1 MNDLILQKMRE
12 GDWGAVVRL
21 MREEN
26 ERSGGDGAETPP
38 TEPARPMPFH
48 ERFETVRITP
58 QRVADSVVEEDGRF
72 KALEIDG
79 ERFTPS
85 QRFLK
90 GMAQRMKV
98 PISVFELF
106 TPLEVVR
113 RAAER
118 APDLQ
123 LRLTLDREEHKAL
136 ALIEDKGVPMPA
148 GNIEIVMKE
157 DKRLQDFSYHD
168 GIITGRFDL
177 GEAWDIPNDSKY
189 GVHISTEVPVD
200 GMGTPET
207 TLATWRQV
215 CSNGAVA
222 EAPLFRTKMEV
233 KDNSGERHEGLGGRG
248 VSGGIVYTP
257 PSARRAASNAS
268 LREASGS
275 GGQSVRAVWRD
286 RPRGDRRAPAWS
298 VADGRI
304 GGGCNEFHLGTEY
317 ASRRTPEEQKCGER
331 TPGGILR
338 AKLRSGG
345 DVSACAP
352 GEPILSARHRFRREG
367 AGMNWEV
374 RQYQQEAVAA
384 CLAGFAG
391 RGCASVMLESPV
403 GSGKTYMALETIH
416 ALQELMGRKLK
427 VDWVAPRR
435 HLLRQVM
442 EANRELHQDNIRP
455 VSLFEKTP
463 PEADFIVL
471 DEAHHEA
478 TQSCVLLY
486 EKMKC
491 ERVLG
496 LSATPLRTDR
506 MKLSFQETVTTCS
519 IDRLIREGY
528 LSPFH
533 SYLLPHY
540 GPQIV
545 GECYMN
551 APEKWGKSLAFFPTV
566 MECCQFQKVLAG
578 FGVPCEV
585 VTAESD
591 KDRQLEE
598 FVAGKVKVIANVS
611 MLTEGFDQPDVQTI
625 FARDASRL
633 PTIQMCGRGLRRAEG
648 KTHCNVV
655 QSAKTS
661 YLFERVTPAQKR
673 FRLMNGQWM
682 ALQDGTEM
690 IEKTLK
696 LSLALLERRER
707 MRVARKDRQRGGR
720 RPRAAA
726 APPRSSEAMSFGERF
741 DLPPFYRAFEDVY
754 RQLYEIYGICN
765 YHGWGGTLP
774 PVALILNRSTRPTHV
789 AGFAQMHATSV
800 NGQVFN
806 AISITLNICAR
817 AQTASFMPILLHEMT
832 HIWQY
837 AQGRRGGHG
846 KDFRNEMLRLGIDEA
861 GQCERV
867 GSPFERISREVQM
880 RYPGLAARLRECM
893 TSPHHSSKEMDF
905 AFFRMVI
912 ESPS

>member
-1 MNDLILQKMRE
+1 
-12 GDWGAVVRL
+12 
-21 MREEN
+21 
-26 ERSGGDGAETPP
+26 
-38 TEPARPMPFH
+38 
-48 ERFETVRITP
+48 
-58 QRVADSVVEEDGRF
+58 
-72 KALEIDG
+72 
-79 ERFTPS
+79 
-85 QRFLK
+85 
-90 GMAQRMKV
+90 
-98 PISVFELF
+98 
-106 TPLEVVR
+106 
-113 RAAER
+113 
-118 APDLQ
+118 
-123 LRLTLDREEHKAL
+123 
-136 ALIEDKGVPMPA
+136 
-148 GNIEIVMKE
+148 
-157 DKRLQDFSYHD
+157 
-168 GIITGRFDL
+168 
-177 GEAWDIPNDSKY
+177 
-189 GVHISTEVPVD
+189 
-200 GMGTPET
+200 
-207 TLATWRQV
+207 
-215 CSNGAVA
+215 
-222 EAPLFRTKMEV
+222 
-233 KDNSGERHEGLGGRG
+233 
-248 VSGGIVYTP
+248 
-257 PSARRAASNAS
+257 
-268 LREASGS
+268 
-275 GGQSVRAVWRD
+275 
-286 RPRGDRRAPAWS
+286 
-298 VADGRI
+298 
-304 GGGCNEFHLGTEY
+304 
-317 ASRRTPEEQKCGER
+317 
-331 TPGGILR
+331 
-338 AKLRSGG
+338 
-345 DVSACAP
+345 
-352 GEPILSARHRFRREG
+352 
-367 AGMNWEV
+367 MNWEV
-374 RQYQQEAVAA
+374 RQYQQDAVAA

-442 EANRELHQDNIRP
+442 EANRDLHQDNIRP

-463 PEADFIVL
+463 PEADLVVL

-486 EKMKC
+486 EKMKS
-491 ERVLG
+491 EYVLG
-496 LSATPLRTDR
+496 LSATPMRTDR
-506 MKLSFQETVTTCS
+506 MKLSFQETVSTCS

-566 MECCQFQKVLAG
+566 MECCQFQKVLAD
-578 FGVPCEV
+578 FGVACEV
-585 VTAESD
+585 VTSESD

-633 PTIQMCGRGLRRAEG
+633 PTIQMCGRGLRKADG

-655 QSAKTS
+655 QSAKTA

-696 LSLALLERRER
+696 LSLSLLERREQ
-707 MRVARKDRQRGGR
+707 MRARRKDRQRGR
-720 RPRAAA
+720 SRPRAAS
-726 APPRSSEAMSFGERF
+726 APPRSSEAMSFGGRYN
-741 DLPPFYRAFEDVY
+741 LPPFYREFEDVY

-765 YHGWGGTLP
+765 HYGWGGALP
-774 PVALILNRSTRPTHV
+774 PVALVLNRSTRPTHV
-789 AGFAQMHATSV
+789 AGYAQLHATSV
-800 NGQVFN
+800 DGQVFN

-846 KDFRNEMLRLGIDEA
+846 KDFRNEMLRLGIEEA
-861 GQCERV
+861 GQRERA
-867 GSPFERISREVQM
+867 GSPLEHISREVQM

-893 TSPHHSSKEMDF
+893 ASPHHSSKEMDF
-905 AFFRMVI
+905 AFFRMMV
-912 ESPS
+912 ESGR